1 MVAEHG
7 LVVEAVRLNDPDE
20 AERRLRHHLR
30 MVLSGLPAIRIEHPE
45 YFESEGGSDESD
57 D

>member
-7 LVVEAVRLNDPDE
+7 LVVEALRLNDPDE

-30 MVLSGLPAIRIEHPE
+30 MVLSGLPAIRTEHPE
-45 YFESEGGSDESD
+45 YFEGESDESD